1 MFRFISGMIVAA
13 ATLVAAAVWADDAAV
28 ATLAG
33 KGAVLS
39 EKGGEVSLTV
49 EMTRPVGWRLWMAD
63 DPPRVV
69 VELSEF
75 AWSKTPNLRS
85 TSIAALEIV
94 ETGPNLSELH
104 AVLREPLGVLSA
116 EMIAAEDGTAV
127 LNVRLQPTTAD
138 VFQSDLEADLAKNS
152 ADTKRL
158 VIALDPGHGGSDP
171 GAEAGALRE
180 ADLVLNFC
188 KRLRDILLAS
198 GKFGVVLTRS
208 DDQLLSLDARLTR
221 AREAEADVL
230 LSFHADALVDADA
243 ASGIVLYRLSDDARA
258 AANLRLRERHSG
270 DDLLNGL
277 DLTNAGEDV
286 TVALLDLAS
295 LDTTPRTEALSTAL
309 LNAMVGA
316 DLLVNTRPERE
327 GEFAV
332 LKAAD
337 IPSLLI
343 ELGFLSTEADLA
355 RLTSKEWQTA
365 AAKAIRDGLL
375 LWAEEDA
382 LR

>member
-33 KGAVLS
+33 KGAVMS

-85 TSIAALEIV
+85 TSIAALEV
-94 ETGPNLSELH
+94 VQTGPNLSELH

-138 VFQSDLEADLAKNS
+138 VFQSDLEADLAKNA

-171 GAEAGALRE
+171 GAEAGELRE
-180 ADLVLNFC
+180 ADLVLSFC

-208 DDQLLSLDARLTR
+208 DDQLLSLDARLTQ

-258 AANLRLRERHSG
+258 AANLRLRERHGG

>member
-138 VFQSDLEADLAKNS
+138 VFQSDLEADLAKNT

-171 GAEAGALRE
+171 GAEAGELRE

-221 AREAEADVL
+221 AREAGADVL

>member
-138 VFQSDLEADLAKNS
+138 VFQSDLEADLAKNT

-171 GAEAGALRE
+171 GAEAGELRE

-286 TVALLDLAS
+286 TLALLDLAS

>member
-94 ETGPNLSELH
+94 ETGPNLSQLH

-138 VFQSDLEADLAKNS
+138 VFQSDLEADLAKNT

-171 GAEAGALRE
+171 GAEAGELRE